1 MIVVQT
7 VYGLEVSINHTSVGS
22 TKLI

>member
-7 VYGLEVSINHTSVGS
+7 VYGLEMSINHTSVGS